1 MHRNTCLPRSSVRC
15 APRPVA
21 AEYTVRAATSATAPA
36 TVMPPTC
43 APIDTAYAGMP

>member
-1 MHRNTCLPRSSVRC
+1 MSPPLIGEMC
-15 APRPVA
+15 AEAVA